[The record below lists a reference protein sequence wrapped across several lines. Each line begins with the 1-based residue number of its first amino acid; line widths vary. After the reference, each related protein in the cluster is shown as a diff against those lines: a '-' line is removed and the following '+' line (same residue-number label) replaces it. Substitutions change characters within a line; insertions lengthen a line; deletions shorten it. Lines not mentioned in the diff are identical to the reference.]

1 MTFLQVK
8 SLNRHHLWKKIPFP
22 HDIPQLTLH
31 CVIQAV
37 VGTVAHPALMDL
49 RFLLEPK
56 KGVGE
61 VFEWDSVPNIT
72 SGTLNSHLGPLGLTV
87 YALINKQ
94 ITVVLPQRRLFKG
107 RILGHGGG

>member
-1 MTFLQVK
+1 MSPIL
-8 SLNRHHLWKKIPFP
+8 SLFYGKKIPFP
-22 HDIPQLTLH
+22 LDTPQLTLP

-37 VGTVAHPALMDL
+37 AGTVAHPALMDL
-49 RFLLEPK
+49 HFPLEPK

-61 VFEWDSVPNIT
+61 VFEWNSVQNIT

-94 ITVVLPQRRLFKG
+94 ITVIFPREGCLKEGFWDMEEDSGVKL
-107 RILGHGGG
+107 